1 MASDKIKV
9 AVRVRPFNRR
19 ELELGT
25 QCVVEM
31 ENQQTVLQYPV
42 SSHEKER
49 KQPKTFAFDHCFY
62 SLDPA
67 LPHFAS
73 QKTVFECLGRDI
85 LDNAF
90 DGYNACIFAYGQT
103 GSGKSY
109 TMMGSP
115 GADEGGI
122 IPRLCDA
129 LFERIAVQQTPPT
142 LTYKVEVSYMEI
154 YNERV
159 HDLLDPETT
168 RRSLR
173 VREHAVLGPYVD
185 GLSLLAVSS
194 FKDIDNLMTE
204 GNKSRTVAATN
215 MNSESSRSHAVFS
228 VVLTQTLCDAATGV
242 TGEKVARLSL
252 VDLAGSERAVK
263 TGAVGDRLKEG
274 SNINK

>member
-1 MASDKIKV
+1 MYFFFS
-9 AVRVRPFNRR
+9 
-19 ELELGT
+19 
-25 QCVVEM
+25 
-31 ENQQTVLQYPV
+31 
-42 SSHEKER
+42 R
-49 KQPKTFAFDHCFY
+49 KQPKTFAFDHCFF
-62 SLDPA
+62 SLEPT

-109 TMMGSP
+109 TMMGAP
-115 GADEGGI
+115 GLDEGGI
-122 IPRLCDA
+122 IPRLCNA
-129 LFERIAVQQTPPT
+129 LFERIAVQQSPPA

-185 GLSLLAVSS
+185 GLSQLAVTS
-194 FKDIDNLMTE
+194 FQV
-204 GNKSRTVAATN
+204 R
-215 MNSESSRSHAVFS
+215 R
-228 VVLTQTLCDAATGV
+228 
-242 TGEKVARLSL
+242 
-252 VDLAGSERAVK
+252 
-263 TGAVGDRLKEG
+263 
-274 SNINK
+274 